1 MRTKNV
7 TDQLLILLDVS
18 PFHKVTTPPPPVFH
32 QASLDSLPPAINTP
46 ELKECCE
53 SAVFCS

>member
-1 MRTKNV
+1 MRTKYI

-18 PFHKVTTPPPPVFH
+18 PFHKVTPPPPPPVFH

-46 ELKECCE
+46 ELKE
-53 SAVFCS
+53 VL

>member
-18 PFHKVTTPPPPVFH
+18 PFHKVTTPPPVFH
-32 QASLDSLPPAINTP
+32 QAFLDSLPPAINTP
-46 ELKECCE
+46 ELKE
-53 SAVFCS
+53 VL

>member
-18 PFHKVTTPPPPVFH
+18 PFHKVTTTPPPPVFH

-46 ELKECCE
+46 ELKE
-53 SAVFCS
+53 VL

>member
-1 MRTKNV
+1 MRTKYI

-18 PFHKVTTPPPPVFH
+18 PFHKVTTTPPPLPVFH

-46 ELKECCE
+46 ELEE
-53 SAVFCS
+53 VL